1 LHGSFVLTA
10 TLTAISTGI
19 PSVDAMLGGGLPRRH
34 LTELYGPEDCA
45 KTTIA
50 LNWVAAAQKYA
61 HTAVYIDAERKFDA
75 KWAGLCGVQMEDL
88 VLVQPDS
95 GNQALA
101 MAESLL
107 RTFTVDLLVIDSIAA
122 LSPEDEEIEGFDDGR
137 IDAHTELV
145 TRMLRKLRSVAD
157 RSCTSL
163 VAINQMRSRLKPGT
177 PETSSAGRA
186 LGLHAA
192 IRLRVRRDGNEIR
205 LSSIK
210 NRLADP
216 FQEVTVSLEGARLAD
231 RGGQAPA
238 NAGWRPEPVTGSPR
252 FSVTPEGAPR
262 AFRVA
267 KTG

>member
-1 LHGSFVLTA
+1 MIA
-10 TLTAISTGI
+10 TLTTISTGI

-50 LNWVAAAQKYA
+50 LNWIAAAQQCA
-61 HTAVYIDAERKFDA
+61 HTAVFIDAERKFDA
-75 KWAGLCGVQMEDL
+75 KWARLCGVQLEDM

-95 GNQALA
+95 GHQALA

-107 RTFTVDLLVIDSIAA
+107 RTFTVDLLVIDSVAA
-122 LSPEDEEIEGFDDGR
+122 LSPENDEIDGGDDSR

-145 TRMLRKLRSVAD
+145 TRMLRKLRSVAE

-163 VAINQMRSRLKPGT
+163 VAVNQMRSRLKPGM

-186 LGLHAA
+186 LGLHSA

-205 LSSIK
+205 FSSIK

-216 FQEVTVSLEGARLAD
+216 FQEAVVSLEAARLVERAC
-231 RGGQAPA
+231 QVPE
-238 NAGWRPEPVTGSPR
+238 NAGWRPEPLAGSPR
-252 FSVTPEGAPR
+252 FSVTSEAAPR